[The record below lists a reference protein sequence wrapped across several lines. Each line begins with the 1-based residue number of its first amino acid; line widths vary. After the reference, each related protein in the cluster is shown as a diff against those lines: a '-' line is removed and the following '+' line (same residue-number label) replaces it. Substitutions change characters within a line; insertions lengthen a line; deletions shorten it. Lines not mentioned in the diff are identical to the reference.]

1 MSEVGLS
8 SGIEWRRLLAAN
20 AILLVFVV
28 FVTVAGIIT
37 GGRFLSAANVS
48 VILFQCSV
56 VGVLVLGQT
65 LVLLIAGIDLS
76 IAAIAIFAAVVMG
89 AGGSERQIMMN
100 FGGILPYLGFWPAIA
115 VGFAGAAIAGLFNGL
130 AVVVLRIPAFIATLA
145 TSLGLAGLTML
156 LTGGSPV
163 NYPDRFYADFGSTR
177 WFGLPLPVYVFFLLA
192 LVVGYVLARTTFGT
206 QLYAIGGNPR
216 AARLS
221 GIPVGRITIL
231 AHTLCAL
238 LGAVGGF
245 LFLARTGSV
254 APSSGGSLLLGTI
267 AAAVVGGVSLAGGK
281 GSAFNAVIGTLM
293 LAGLSN
299 LMNILLVSPHL
310 QNAVSGLII
319 VVAIIL
325 NMRLSPDQT

>member
-1 MSEVGLS
+1 MTDVGL
-8 SGIEWRRLLAAN
+8 GARTEWRRLLADN
-20 AILLVFVV
+20 AILAVFIA
-28 FVTVAGIIT
+28 FVAVAGLVT
-37 GGRFLSAANVS
+37 GGRFLSPANLS

-100 FGGILPYLGFWPAIA
+100 FGGILPYLGFWPAIIVA
-115 VGFAGAAIAGLFNGL
+115 FAGAALAGLFNGF

-145 TSLGLAGLTML
+145 TSLALAGITML
-156 LTGGSPV
+156 LTGGAPV
-163 NYPDRFYADFGSTR
+163 NYPDAFYASFGSTR
-177 WFGLPLPVYVFFLLA
+177 WLGLPLPVYVYFGLA
-192 LVVGYVLARTTFGT
+192 IVVGYVLAGTTFGT
-206 QLYAIGGNPR
+206 RLYAIGGNPR

-221 GIPVGRITIL
+221 GIPVGRITVI
-231 AHTLCAL
+231 AYTAAAL
-238 LGAVGGF
+238 LGAVAGL

-254 APSSGGSLLLGTI
+254 APTSGGSLLLGTI

-281 GSAFNAVIGTLM
+281 GSIFNAVIGTLM

-319 VVAIIL
+319 VFAIMM
-325 NMRLSPDQT
+325 NMRLNPERA